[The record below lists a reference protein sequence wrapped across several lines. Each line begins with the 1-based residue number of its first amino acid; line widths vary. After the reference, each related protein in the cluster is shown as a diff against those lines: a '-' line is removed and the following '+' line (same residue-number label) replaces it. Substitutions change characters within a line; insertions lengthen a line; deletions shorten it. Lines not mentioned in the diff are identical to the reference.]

1 MMPRAILPYESNI
14 RPALPHAQYCKLAG
28 LYIDHFQAAGMK
40 AQNPDSLAPQ
50 LATLLEHIP
59 MGVLVIDADFRIA
72 YVNPVAAP
80 SFAAVRGSVIG
91 RDFGEVSRE
100 VRDPEYA
107 ERVIKIFRHTIDT
120 GETYFTS
127 ETAAPRGRPGGAFY
141 EWRVERVPM
150 GDGRYGAASF
160 FRDISREVHQQE
172 LDRFRLA
179 LADALRPLKSPAE
192 VQAAASKLLGE
203 RLRVTGVLYADVV
216 SKEDSDYYILRQH
229 YSEPGSPDLS
239 GEYRAN
245 DYGQLLFDE
254 IRAGHTLMV
263 DDIPNEQR
271 LSAEERD
278 SYAAMNVRSHI
289 NVPLIKGGRH
299 VAFVAVYDRAAREW
313 TPLEAALVE
322 EMADRT
328 WAAAEQAKAE
338 AAAREGE
345 AKSARQRRLYEAIL
359 SNTPDF
365 AYIFD
370 LQHRFI
376 YANEGLLK
384 MYGKS
389 WDDVIGKTFFEVGYE
404 AWHAEMH
411 EREIDQVVATK
422 QAVRGDVPFA
432 GTHGRRVYDYIFVP
446 VFGPH
451 GEVEAVA
458 GTTRDVTDI
467 KEADRR
473 KDEFLATLAHEL
485 RNPLAPIRNAVH
497 VLAMTAQDNKQTK
510 QVCDMVERQVNHM
523 VRLVDDLME
532 ISRISRGIIELR
544 REHTTLDS
552 IVRSA
557 VDTSTPLINGA
568 KHKLV
573 VALPE
578 HPVMLYGDPV
588 RLSQVIA
595 NLLNNA
601 AKYTPRG
608 GRIWLGAEQ
617 DGEELLIRVRD
628 NGIGIAPAA
637 LKSVFEMFSQVKNP
651 SSLTQGGL
659 GIGLSLAKHLVEMH
673 GGTITASSAGPGQGS
688 EFRIRLPCLKAQR
701 HVSEAEAPPAHAVP
715 VRKRVLI
722 VDDNEDAAFSLA
734 LLVRRLGAD
743 VQVANDGGTALGMI
757 EQFQPELLLLDLG
770 MPVMSGFEV
779 AAQARKLRGM
789 EKLKIVAL
797 TGWGQPED
805 RERTKAAGFD
815 QHLVKPASLP
825 ELESLLVS
833 G

>member
-1 MMPRAILPYESNI
+1 MKSHDVGATT
-14 RPALPHAQYCKLAG
+14 AQFA
-28 LYIDHFQAAGMK
+28 
-40 AQNPDSLAPQ
+40 S
-50 LATLLEHIP
+50 LLEHIP
-59 MGVLVIDADFRIA
+59 LGVLVIDADFRIA

-80 SFAAVRGSVIG
+80 TFAAIEGGAIGQDFAAVTRRIRHG
-91 RDFGEVSRE
+91 
-100 VRDPEYA
+100 EYA
-107 ERVIKIFRHTIDT
+107 EDVIRIFRNAIDN
-120 GETYFTS
+120 GESFFTA

-141 EWRVERVPM
+141 EWRVERIAM
-150 GDGRYGAASF
+150 ADGRHGAAAF
-160 FRDISREVHQQE
+160 FRDISREVHTHE
-172 LDRFRLA
+172 LDRFRLS
-179 LADALRPLKSPAE
+179 LADALRPLKSPRE
-192 VQAAASKLLGE
+192 VQAAASRLLGE
-203 RLRVTGVLYADVV
+203 RLNVSGVLYADVV
-216 SKEDSDYYILRQH
+216 AREDSDYYFLRQH
-229 YSEPGSPDLS
+229 YSAPGSPDLS

-245 DYGQLLFDE
+245 DFGQQLFDE
-254 IRAGHTLMV
+254 IRDGRTLAIE
-263 DDIPNEQR
+263 DIPNEPR
-271 LSAEERD
+271 LSEAER
-278 SYAAMNVRSHI
+278 AAYDRLHVRSYI
-289 NVPLIKGGRH
+289 NVPLIREGRH
-299 VAFVAVYDRAAREW
+299 VALVAVYDTQARQW
-313 TPLEAALVE
+313 TPLETALVE
-322 EMADRT
+322 EMAERT
-328 WAAAEQAKAE
+328 WAAAEQARAE
-338 AAAREGE
+338 TTIREGE
-345 AKSARQRRLYEAIL
+345 EHSARQRRLYEAIL

-384 MYGKS
+384 MYGKP
-389 WDDVIGKTFFEVGYE
+389 WDEVIGKTFFEVGYE
-404 AWHAEMH
+404 SWHAEMH
-411 EREIDQVVATK
+411 EREIDEVVATK
-422 QAVRGDVPFA
+422 KPVRGDVPFA

-446 VFGPH
+446 VFGPD

-497 VLAMTAQDNKQTK
+497 VLAMASRDNKQTT
-510 QVCDMVERQVNHM
+510 QVCEMVERQVNHM
-523 VRLVDDLME
+523 VRLVDDLLE

-544 REHTTLDS
+544 REHISLDS

-573 VALPE
+573 VSLPE
-578 HPVMLYGDPV
+578 HTVLLYGDPV

-608 GRIWLGAEQ
+608 GRIVLAAEQ
-617 DGEELLIRVRD
+617 HGEELSIRVRD

-673 GGTITASSAGPGQGS
+673 GGTISASSAGAGLGS
-688 EFRIRLPCLKAQR
+688 EFEVRLPCLKAQR
-701 HVSEAEAPPAHAVP
+701 VASDATAPSPLAVP

-743 VQVANDGGTALGMI
+743 VQVANDGAAALDI
-757 EQFQPELLLLDLG
+757 IQSFRPELLLLDLG
-770 MPVMSGFEV
+770 MPVMSGFDV
-779 AAQARKLRGM
+779 AAQARKLPGLDR
-789 EKLKIVAL
+789 LKIVAL

-805 RERTKAAGFD
+805 RARTKAAGFD
-815 QHLVKPASLP
+815 LHLVKPASLP
-825 ELESLLVS
+825 ELENLLAS
-833 G
+833 PS

>member
-1 MMPRAILPYESNI
+1 
-14 RPALPHAQYCKLAG
+14 
-28 LYIDHFQAAGMK
+28 MK
-40 AQNPDSLAPQ
+40 AEKPDNLASQFASL
-50 LATLLEHIP
+50 LDHIP
-59 MGVLVIDADFRIA
+59 MGVVVIDADFRIA

-80 SFAAVRGSVIG
+80 TFAAVRGGVIG
-91 RDFGEVSRE
+91 RDFASLTHEMRE
-100 VRDPEYA
+100 PEYA
-107 ERVIKIFRHTIDT
+107 ARVIRIFRDTIAT
-120 GETYFTS
+120 GEPFFTA
-127 ETAAPRGRPGGAFY
+127 ETAPPRGRPDGAFY
-141 EWRVERVPM
+141 EWRVERM
-150 GDGRYGAASF
+150 LMEDGRYGAASF
-160 FRDISREVHQQE
+160 FRDISREVRTHE
-172 LDRFRLA
+172 LDRFRIA

-203 RLRVTGVLYADVV
+203 RLNVSGVLYADVV
-216 SKEDSDYYILRQH
+216 SKDDSDYYLLRQH
-229 YSEPGSPDLS
+229 YRAPGSPDLS

-245 DYGQLLFDE
+245 DFGRQLFDE
-254 IRAGHTLMV
+254 IRAGRTLAI
-263 DDIPNEQR
+263 DDIANEAR
-271 LSAEERD
+271 LSAAEKTA
-278 SYAAMNVRSHI
+278 YATLDVRSYV
-289 NVPLIKGGRH
+289 NVPLTKEGRH
-299 VAFVAVYDRAAREW
+299 VALVAVYDRSARDW
-313 TPLEAALVE
+313 TPLEIALVQ

-338 AAAREGE
+338 ALAREGE
-345 AKSARQRRLYEAIL
+345 AQSARQRRLYEAIL

-384 MYGKS
+384 MYGKQ
-389 WDDVIGKTFFEVGYE
+389 WDEVIGKTFFEVGYE

-411 EREIDQVVATK
+411 EREIDEVVATK
-422 QAVRGDVPFA
+422 RPVRGDIPFT

-497 VLAMTAQDNKQTK
+497 VLAMTAQDNRQTK
-510 QVCDMVERQVNHM
+510 QVCEMVERQVNHM

-544 REHTTLDS
+544 REHITLDS

-588 RLSQVIA
+588 RLAQVIA

-608 GRIWLGAEQ
+608 G
-617 DGEELLIRVRD
+617 
-628 NGIGIAPAA
+628 
-637 LKSVFEMFSQVKNP
+637 
-651 SSLTQGGL
+651 
-659 GIGLSLAKHLVEMH
+659 
-673 GGTITASSAGPGQGS
+673 
-688 EFRIRLPCLKAQR
+688 
-701 HVSEAEAPPAHAVP
+701 
-715 VRKRVLI
+715 
-722 VDDNEDAAFSLA
+722 
-734 LLVRRLGAD
+734 
-743 VQVANDGGTALGMI
+743 
-757 EQFQPELLLLDLG
+757 
-770 MPVMSGFEV
+770 
-779 AAQARKLRGM
+779 
-789 EKLKIVAL
+789 
-797 TGWGQPED
+797 
-805 RERTKAAGFD
+805 
-815 QHLVKPASLP
+815 
-825 ELESLLVS
+825 
-833 G
+833 

>member
-1 MMPRAILPYESNI
+1 MTV
-14 RPALPHAQYCKLAG
+14 H
-28 LYIDHFQAAGMK
+28 K
-40 AQNPDSLAPQ
+40 ADSF
-50 LATLLEHIP
+50 ATQCASLLEHIP
-59 MGVLVIDADFRIA
+59 LGVVVIDADFRVA
-72 YVNPVAAP
+72 YVNSRAAP
-80 SFAAVRGSVIG
+80 TFAAAKGGVIG
-91 RDFGEVSRE
+91 RDFAAVARE
-100 VRDPEYA
+100 MREPEYA
-107 ERVIKIFRHTIDT
+107 ERVIRIFRNAIDS
-120 GETYFTS
+120 GETFFTVES
-127 ETAAPRGRPGGAFY
+127 AAPRGRPGGAFY
-141 EWRVERVPM
+141 EWRVERMPM
-150 GDGRYGAASF
+150 DDGRFGAASF
-160 FRDISREVHQQE
+160 FRDISREVHTRE
-172 LDRFRLA
+172 LDRFRIA
-179 LADALRPLKSPAE
+179 LADALRPLKGAGE

-203 RLRVTGVLYADVV
+203 RLEVSGVLYADVV
-216 SKEDSDYYILRQH
+216 SRPDGDYYILRQH
-229 YSEPGSPDLS
+229 YRAPGSPDLS

-245 DYGQLLFDE
+245 DFGQQVFDE
-254 IRAGHTLMV
+254 IRAGRTLV
-263 DDIPNEQR
+263 IDDIPDEPR
-271 LSAEERD
+271 LAEAERTA
-278 SYAAMNVRSHI
+278 YAALNVRAYI
-289 NVPLIKGGRH
+289 NVPLIKEGRH
-299 VAFVAVYDRAAREW
+299 VALVAVYDRRPRTW
-313 TPLEAALVE
+313 TALETALVE

-328 WAAAEQAKAE
+328 WAAAEQARAE
-338 AAAREGE
+338 AATREGE
-345 AKSARQRRLYEAIL
+345 AQSARQRRLYEAIL

-389 WDDVIGKTFFEVGYE
+389 LDEVSGKTFFEVGYE

-411 EREIDQVVATK
+411 EREIDEVVATK
-422 QAVRGDVPFA
+422 RPVRGDVPFT
-432 GTHGRRVYDYIFVP
+432 GTHGRRIYDYIFVP
-446 VFGPH
+446 VFGPD

-497 VLAMTAQDNKQTK
+497 VLAIASKDNKQTM
-510 QVCDMVERQVNHM
+510 QVCAMVERQVNHM

-532 ISRISRGIIELR
+532 VSRISRGVIELR
-544 REHTTLDS
+544 REHITLES
-552 IVRSA
+552 IVRTA

-578 HPVMLYGDPV
+578 HPVLLYGDPV

-608 GRIWLGAEQ
+608 GRIWLSAEQ
-617 DGEELLIRVRD
+617 NDEELIIRVRD
-628 NGIGIAPAA
+628 NGIGIAPTA

-673 GGTITASSAGPGQGS
+673 GGSILAASAGPGQGS
-688 EFRIRLPCLKAQR
+688 EFEIRLPCLKAQR
-701 HVSEAEAPPAHAVP
+701 VVNQPDEKATVAHP
-715 VRKRVLI
+715 VRKRVLV

-743 VQVANDGGTALGMI
+743 VQVAYDGAAALDLI
-757 EQFQPELLLLDLG
+757 QSFRPELLLLDLG
-770 MPVMSGFEV
+770 MPVMSGFDV
-779 AAQARKLRGM
+779 AAQARKLPGN

-815 QHLVKPASLP
+815 LHLVKPASLP
-825 ELESLLVS
+825 ELENLLAWT
-833 G
+833 